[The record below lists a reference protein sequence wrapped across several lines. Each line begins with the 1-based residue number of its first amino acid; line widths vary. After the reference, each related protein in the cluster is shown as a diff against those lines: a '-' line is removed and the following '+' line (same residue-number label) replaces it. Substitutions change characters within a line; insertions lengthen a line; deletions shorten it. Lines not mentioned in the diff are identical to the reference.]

1 MVLSVTWTAH
11 VVVAPITKP
20 YTEWLCNY
28 CALGNYNYHA
38 DNIIFEMRDIRS
50 IFEGGRDI
58 VIRGYCNPGR
68 FTALVHL
75 VTSESLVACLNNVNE
90 GLERFYP
97 NLKFPLELQIIVKCL
112 IKLELD

>member
-1 MVLSVTWTAH
+1 
-11 VVVAPITKP
+11 
-20 YTEWLCNY
+20 
-28 CALGNYNYHA
+28 
-38 DNIIFEMRDIRS
+38 MRDIRS
-50 IFEGGRDI
+50 IFEGGRDV
-58 VIRGYCNPGR
+58 VIRGYRNPGR